1 MENGFSTSEG
11 VSFTSEVVSFFS
23 EIVLFISDVVLFTS
37 EVISATSL
45 CGLPASTGR
54 IASLARVY
62 TTLYVVFFTFTAF
75 TEAGIGEGKFGFCL
89 HLQSLCNQW
98 FAWDGEGVKAKNSNY
113 CRDTRVRARRDEG
126 GPKRPSDGIFR
137 WASPSV
143 LDVS

>member
-11 VSFTSEVVSFFS
+11 IAFTSEVVSFSS
-23 EIVLFISDVVLFTS
+23 EIVLFTS
-37 EVISATSL
+37 EGISATSL

-62 TTLYVVFFTFTAF
+62 TTLYVVFFAFTAF

-89 HLQSLCNQW
+89 HLQSPCNQW
-98 FAWDGEGVKAKNSNY
+98 VAWDGEGVKAKNSNY

>member
-11 VSFTSEVVSFFS
+11 IAFTSEVVSFFS
-23 EIVLFISDVVLFTS
+23 EIVLFIS
-37 EVISATSL
+37 EGISATSL
-45 CGLPASTGR
+45 LWLAGIDRTR

-62 TTLYVVFFTFTAF
+62 TTLYVVFFAFTAF

-89 HLQSLCNQW
+89 HLQSPCNQW

-126 GPKRPSDGIFR
+126 GLKRPSDGIFR